1 MTANANV
8 FRMTVK
14 ELREKYKMIKAVFP
28 LYNSGVWSKDQ
39 FEEYCRNILCA

>member
-14 ELREKYKMIKAVFP
+14 ELRERYKMIKAVFP
-28 LYNSGVWSKDQ
+28 LYKAGIWSKDQ
-39 FEEYCRNILCA
+39 FDTYCRNILSA